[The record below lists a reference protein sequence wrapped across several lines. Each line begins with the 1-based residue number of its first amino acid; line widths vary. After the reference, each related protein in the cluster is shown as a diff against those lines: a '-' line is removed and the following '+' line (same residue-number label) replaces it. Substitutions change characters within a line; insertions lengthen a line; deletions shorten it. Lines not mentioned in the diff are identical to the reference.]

1 METTNGTNAEMLAAA
16 AAMTSTTTEDEQKIH
31 HHHLRKGMRLQHW
44 RDMPKH
50 LQFNP
55 YIHTGYRPLLT
66 FWGCINSLFYLH
78 NETINIL
85 THAIPIIYIIA
96 TVPPLM
102 PWTQLWFLS
111 WCHVIGLVSPW
122 VGSFLYHL
130 FMNLDQGEKLY
141 CRLLQIDMLGIWINQ
156 SFGALPMVTAST
168 YCLPSLIRWSFIGSY
183 VLLSLWGLYKALTA
197 WSPWERRLCFL
208 MPFTLRVI
216 LCFLRYWG
224 FGGGDPGA
232 FTHVILQLFRMAGSL
247 KWLKV

>member
-1 METTNGTNAEMLAAA
+1 
-16 AAMTSTTTEDEQKIH
+16 
-31 HHHLRKGMRLQHW
+31 
-44 RDMPKH
+44 
-50 LQFNP
+50 
-55 YIHTGYRPLLT
+55 
-66 FWGCINSLFYLH
+66 
-78 NETINIL
+78 
-85 THAIPIIYIIA
+85 
-96 TVPPLM
+96 M

-156 SFGALPMVTAST
+156 SFGMYHSYPLLKYKFEVKFVWLCVVGALPMVTAST

-232 FTHVILQLFRMAGSL
+232 FTHVILQVSVFS
-247 KWLKV
+247 KVMFIKTKSEVILSIIYVYIQLALAF